1 MNCRSFRKRQAE
13 LLDTSPDPVATADL
27 REHVSGCPEC
37 ARELDQA
44 FGVMA
49 ALRPS
54 HKAFASAKTKERIM
68 DRVLELQ
75 SAGPGR
81 EAARA
86 RWWSMR
92 RPVWAAAAALVLVAV
107 VVVAWI
113 GASGGPSAFGTL
125 AEAAEFVKG
134 VKTMHMV
141 ANMRTIP
148 GDNFDLIRTDEPLIP
163 IHIWTEAADPPG
175 WRVEKEGRVIVMD
188 GNSTTLLIKSGVGPI
203 AATAP
208 GSATG
213 MAGWVAPLLDVGTV
227 FDHEREQAADEGS
240 RISIT
245 RKAGADGSPKTVLT
259 IRARAQGDFT
269 QSEYLRNKSIWESDN
284 VRVYTF
290 DAATQ
295 RLEGIRVYVATPKG
309 DVLVFETTRIEYDR
323 PIPASTFAL
332 EIPED
337 STWLKQPDE
346 LPSVRDTSQMTPE
359 EAARAFFEACA
370 ASDWDEARVF
380 AGTLVDNAGVRDLLG
395 GLKVIEI
402 GKSFRSG
409 LYPGRFVPYKIQ
421 LKSGEIKEH
430 NLAIRNDN
438 AKHLWSVDGGI

>member
-1 MNCRSFRKRQAE
+1 
-13 LLDTSPDPVATADL
+13 
-27 REHVSGCPEC
+27 
-37 ARELDQA
+37 
-44 FGVMA
+44 
-49 ALRPS
+49 
-54 HKAFASAKTKERIM
+54 
-68 DRVLELQ
+68 
-75 SAGPGR
+75 
-81 EAARA
+81 
-86 RWWSMR
+86 MR
-92 RPVWAAAAALVLVAV
+92 RPVWAAAAALVLVAAV
-107 VVVAWI
+107 GVAWM
-113 GASGGPSAFGTL
+113 ASTGGTSAFGTL
-125 AEAAEFVKG
+125 AEAAEFVRG
-134 VKTMHMV
+134 VKTMHIT

-148 GDNFDLIRTDEPLIP
+148 HDNFGLIDLNAPLIP
-163 IHIWTEAADPPG
+163 VSIWTRFTDPPG
-175 WRVEKEGRVIVMD
+175 WRVEKEGRVVVMD
-188 GNSTTLLIKSGVGPI
+188 GSSTTLLIKSGVGPI

-227 FDHEREQAADEGS
+227 FNRERELARNEGS
-240 RISIT
+240 RVSVV
-245 RKAGADGSPKTVLT
+245 RKTGRDGSPKTVLT
-259 IRARAQGDFT
+259 VRARAQGDFS
-269 QSEYLRNKSIWESDN
+269 QSDYLKNKSILESDN

-295 RLEGIRVYVATPKG
+295 RLEGIRVYVRSSKGGAPREMYWG
-309 DVLVFETTRIEYDR
+309 DVLVFETTSIEYDQ
-323 PIPASTFAL
+323 PIAPSTFAL

-337 STWLKQPDE
+337 ATWLKQPDE

-395 GLKVIEI
+395 GLKVISI

>member
-13 LLDTSPDPVATADL
+13 LLDISPDLAATADL
-27 REHVSGCPEC
+27 REHVAECPEC

-44 FGVMA
+44 LGVMA

-68 DRVLELQ
+68 DRVLELE
-75 SAGPGR
+75 SAGRGR
-81 EAARA
+81 EVARP

-92 RPVWAAAAALVLVAV
+92 RPVWAAAAALVVVAV

-134 VKTMHMV
+134 VKTMHMT
-141 ANMRTIP
+141 ANMRTIAH
-148 GDNFDLIRTDEPLIP
+148 DNFALIKLDKPLIP
-163 IHIWTEAADPPG
+163 VHIWTEFTDPPR
-175 WRVEKEGRVIVMD
+175 WRVEKERRCIVMD
-188 GNSTTLLIKSGVGPI
+188 GSSTTMLIKSGVGTM
-203 AATAP
+203 AVRLT

-213 MAGWVAPLLDVGTV
+213 MAGWLAPLLDVQTV
-227 FDHEREQAADEGS
+227 FDRERRQAASEGS
-240 RISIT
+240 RISVT
-245 RKAGADGSPKTVLT
+245 RRAGKTVLT
-259 IRARAQGDFT
+259 VRARAQGDF
-269 QSEYLRNKSIWESDN
+269 SESDYLRNKSIWESDN

-290 DAATQ
+290 DAATR
-295 RLEGIRVYVATPKG
+295 RLEGIRVYVPTPKG
-309 DVLVFETTRIEYDR
+309 DVFVFETTRIEYDR
-323 PIPASTFAL
+323 PVDPSLFAL
-332 EIPED
+332 EVPED
-337 STWLKQPDE
+337 ATWLKDPSE
-346 LPSVRDTSQMTPE
+346 LPGTRDTSQMTPE

-370 ASDWDEARVF
+370 ASDWDEARVYG
-380 AGTLVDNAGVRDLLG
+380 GTMVDNAEFQKYLG

-421 LKSGEIKEH
+421 LKSGEIKKF
-430 NLAIRNDN
+430 NLAVRNDN
-438 AKHLWSVDGGI
+438 AKHMWSVDGGI